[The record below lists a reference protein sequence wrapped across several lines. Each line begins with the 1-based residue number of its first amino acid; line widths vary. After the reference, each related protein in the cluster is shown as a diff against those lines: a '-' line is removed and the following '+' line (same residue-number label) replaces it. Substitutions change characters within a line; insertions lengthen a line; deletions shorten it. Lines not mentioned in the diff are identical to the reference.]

1 MILSKDTKKIHGT
14 GFYLMYND
22 DEISLEDLI
31 KILQYQ
37 CEKI

>member
-1 MILSKDTKKIHGT
+1 MILSKDTKKIHGS

-22 DEISLEDLI
+22 DEIDLESI
-31 KILQYQ
+31 VKFLQLQ